1 MTTKSNNLNNIQRI
15 QSKRFSK
22 NLLPSKIYLYSSRLT
37 LICHLCPSETSRQMF
52 VLAAAEASVSSLS
65 TIPLNHGSRVVKSL
79 KQNRAKSRIAW
90 NNVVPANVQRR
101 RLTTFDSNGGL
112 ITKHAPHR
120 PCPLFISISL
130 FCVHTGARRI
140 DDAEDRAPET
150 VNFIANRYLGIVE
163 PLSFHPTL
171 VAILKIRV
179 IFPSNITFSIVLE
192 NFISRDSD
200 KLIDLLLLLLLGF
213 VIS

>member
-1 MTTKSNNLNNIQRI
+1 M
-15 QSKRFSK
+15 
-22 NLLPSKIYLYSSRLT
+22 
-37 LICHLCPSETSRQMF
+37 
-52 VLAAAEASVSSLS
+52 
-65 TIPLNHGSRVVKSL
+65 VKSL

-163 PLSFHPTL
+163 SL
-171 VAILKIRV
+171 VSSNTGGNFKIRV

-200 KLIDLLLLLLLGF
+200 KLIDLLLLLLGF